1 MNYRNPFTGRPFQPR
16 FDVPEIFG
24 EALSY
29 EDQIIWLA
37 KHFKKLKD
45 FVDGLGLDTIK
56 EDVLEAVTL
65 RVEQMLEPFMA
76 DISYRISKM
85 EEKVDHVAA
94 SDLIY
99 DPTQGGYVPSKEAM
113 RRVYAAL
120 VQTGTSHVHDMSQ
133 LTVDA
138 MSGKGTHAYSVTGLA
153 EVDWSDEIG
162 TSHADIPVAPGES
175 TGDEALRMAQ
185 NIEDRLEK
193 TNTVFDVDLLGDAV
207 LTRGGYVAAPDEEI

>member
-1 MNYRNPFTGRPFQPR
+1 MFLNRFNGQPFRPR
-16 FDVPEIFG
+16 FNVPEVFG

-29 EDQIIWLA
+29 EDQILWLA
-37 KHFKKLKD
+37 THFKQLKD

-56 EDVLEAVTL
+56 EDVLSAVTA
-65 RVEQMLEPFMA
+65 RVEAILTPFMG
-76 DISYRISKM
+76 DVNRRISQM
-85 EEKVDHVAA
+85 EERIDHVVS

-133 LTVDA
+133 LTVDDMA
-138 MSGKGTHAYSVTGLA
+138 GKGTHAYSVTGLA

-162 TSHADIPVAPGES
+162 PTDNQIAVNPDES
-175 TGDEALRMAQ
+175 EALERISDLEQ
-185 NIEDRLEK
+185 RLTK
-193 TNTVFDVDLLGDAV
+193 TNVPFDVELLGDAV
-207 LTRGGYVAAPDEEI
+207 LTQGGYVATPDNE

>member
-1 MNYRNPFTGRPFQPR
+1 MFLNRFNGRPFSPR
-16 FDVPEIFG
+16 FNVPEVFS

-29 EDQIIWLA
+29 EDQVIWLA
-37 KHFKKLKD
+37 THFKKLKD

-56 EDVLEAVTL
+56 EDVLAAVTL
-65 RVEQMLEPFMA
+65 RVEQMLTPFM
-76 DISYRISKM
+76 SNVNRRLSQM
-85 EEKVDHVAA
+85 EERIDHVVV

-133 LTVDA
+133 LTVND

-162 TSHADIPVAPGES
+162 PTSVDAETEPGGNDES
-175 TGDEALRMAQ
+175 SD
-185 NIEDRLEK
+185 
-193 TNTVFDVDLLGDAV
+193 
-207 LTRGGYVAAPDEEI
+207 

>member
-1 MNYRNPFTGRPFQPR
+1 MFLNRFSGRPFQPR
-16 FDVPEIFG
+16 FNVPEIFD

-37 KHFKKLKD
+37 KHFKQLKD

-56 EDVLEAVTL
+56 EDVLEAVTH
-65 RVEQMLEPFMA
+65 RVEAILDPFMSTVNMRLSA
-76 DISYRISKM
+76 M
-85 EEKVDHVAA
+85 EERIDHVVV

-138 MSGKGTHAYSVTGLA
+138 MAGKGTHAYSVTGLA

-162 TSHADIPVAPGES
+162 PSDPDIPVNPGES
-175 TGDEALRMAQ
+175 EAMERIDG
-185 NIEDRLEK
+185 IEQRLTK
-193 TNTVFDVDLLGDAV
+193 TEVPFDVELLGEAI
-207 LTRGGYVAAPDEEI
+207 LTQGGYVATPDN